1 MKLLKDIIIY
11 ALLGAIQGFS
21 EPIPISSS
29 GHLVLFQ
36 SIFQKMGLMVP
47 QMNDVTF
54 EVIVNTGSLIAIM
67 YYYRHDIVRLFKAFF
82 GYIGKPEQRDELL
95 PDFRFCILLIV
106 ATIPAALG
114 GVLFNDYIESAF
126 SNPQLVGCSLLVT
139 ATFLMLIH
147 QFGYKGKRSVKK
159 LNLWDAIRMGCFQL
173 LALLP
178 GISRS
183 GSTLTGGML
192 GGLEQKAARDF
203 SFFMFMPV
211 SVGAI
216 ILKLKHFLTSPTVA
230 SLCLPYLIS
239 FIVSGI
245 VTYLALHLLFRL
257 LNQRKLNY
265 FAYYCAIV
273 GVLAIIF
280 L

>member
-1 MKLLKDIIIY
+1 MSLIKDIIVY
-11 ALLGAIQGFS
+11 AILGAIQGFS

-36 SIFQKMGLMVP
+36 SIFEKLGLMVP

-67 YYYRHDIVRLFKAFF
+67 FYYRQDIIRLIKSFF
-82 GYIGKPEQRDELL
+82 GYIAKPQERDELL
-95 PDFRFCILLIV
+95 PDFRFCMLLIV
-106 ATIPAALG
+106 ATIPAAIG
-114 GVLFNDYIESAF
+114 GV
-126 SNPQLVGCSLLVT
+126 GCCLLLT
-139 ATFLMLIH
+139 SCFLMLIH
-147 QFGYKGKRSVKK
+147 KFGYKGKRTTKNM
-159 LNLWDAIRMGCFQL
+159 NLWDALRMGFFQL

-178 GISRS
+178 GVSRS

-192 GGLEQKAARDF
+192 GGLDQKAARDF

-211 SVGAI
+211 SFGAI
-216 ILKLKHFLTSPTVA
+216 ILKLKHFLTSSTVA
-230 SLCLPYLIS
+230 ALWLPYLIS

-245 VTYLALHLLFRL
+245 VTYLALNLLFSI
-257 LNQRKLNY
+257 LNKRKLNY
-265 FAYYCAIV
+265 FSYYCFIV
-273 GVLAIIF
+273 GIIAILF